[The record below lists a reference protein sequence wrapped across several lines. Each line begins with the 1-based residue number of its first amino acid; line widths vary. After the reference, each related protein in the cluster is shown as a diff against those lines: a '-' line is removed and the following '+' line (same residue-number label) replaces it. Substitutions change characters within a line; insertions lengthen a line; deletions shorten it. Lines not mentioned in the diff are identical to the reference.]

1 MQRDQAGT
9 ALHVVAGGD
18 VQERQHC
25 EAVGDEAEGP
35 AGCRLLG
42 GDADA
47 GRFCSGGVCHRRA
60 QASRCPPWPN
70 TGRTANVGRVRPP
83 TTPCAGS
90 WQRLASEVMD
100 AAAVVIITG
109 PPGAGKST
117 TARAVAAS
125 FPRSVHLHTDDFWH
139 AIVSGSV
146 PPYRPEADEQNQ
158 TVMRVISTAA
168 SAYAA
173 GGFVVVVDGIV
184 GPWMLHH
191 FLDPGPIRSRP
202 PLHYVVLRPSR
213 DETLRR
219 AQGRTEPNALIDEA
233 PILAMWQQF
242 SVLRTLEHH
251 VIDTTGHAPSE
262 TLTAVRA
269 AVEAGT
275 FLLRRNPVS

>member
-1 MQRDQAGT
+1 
-9 ALHVVAGGD
+9 
-18 VQERQHC
+18 
-25 EAVGDEAEGP
+25 
-35 AGCRLLG
+35 
-42 GDADA
+42 
-47 GRFCSGGVCHRRA
+47 
-60 QASRCPPWPN
+60 
-70 TGRTANVGRVRPP
+70 
-83 TTPCAGS
+83 
-90 WQRLASEVMD
+90 MD

-139 AIVSGSV
+139 AMVSGSV
-146 PPYRPEADEQNQ
+146 PPYLPEADEQNQ

-191 FLDPGPIRSRP
+191 FLDLDPGPIRSRP

-219 AQGRTEPNALIDEA
+219 AQGRTEPDALVDQA
-233 PILAMWQQF
+233 PILAMWEQF
-242 SVLRTLEHH
+242 SALRPLEHH
-251 VIDTTGHAPSE
+251 VIDTTGQAPSE

>member
-1 MQRDQAGT
+1 
-9 ALHVVAGGD
+9 
-18 VQERQHC
+18 
-25 EAVGDEAEGP
+25 
-35 AGCRLLG
+35 
-42 GDADA
+42 
-47 GRFCSGGVCHRRA
+47 
-60 QASRCPPWPN
+60 
-70 TGRTANVGRVRPP
+70 
-83 TTPCAGS
+83 
-90 WQRLASEVMD
+90 MD

-191 FLDPGPIRSRP
+191 FLDPGPIRGTP

-219 AQGRTEPNALIDEA
+219 AQGRTEPNALVDEA

-242 SVLRTLEHH
+242 SALRTLEHH
-251 VIDTTGHAPSE
+251 VIDTTGQAPSE
-262 TLTAVRA
+262 TLAAVRA

-275 FLLRRNPVS
+275 FLLQTASDN

>member
-1 MQRDQAGT
+1 M
-9 ALHVVAGGD
+9 VVDG
-18 VQERQHC
+18 
-25 EAVGDEAEGP
+25 AVT
-35 AGCRLLG
+35 
-42 GDADA
+42 
-47 GRFCSGGVCHRRA
+47 
-60 QASRCPPWPN
+60 CPPWPT
-70 TGRTANVGRVRPP
+70 TGCTANVGRVRPP

-90 WQRLASEVMD
+90 WQRLASEVME

-233 PILAMWQQF
+233 PILAMWQHF
-242 SVLRTLEHH
+242 SALRTLEHH